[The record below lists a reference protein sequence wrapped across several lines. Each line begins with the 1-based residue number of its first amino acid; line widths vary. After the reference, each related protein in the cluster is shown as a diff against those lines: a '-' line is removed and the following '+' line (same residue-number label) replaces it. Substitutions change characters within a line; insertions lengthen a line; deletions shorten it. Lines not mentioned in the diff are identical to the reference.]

1 MIFSIASVDK
11 NMGIGKDG
19 KLLCRLRA
27 DMAFFREKTLGKT
40 VVMGRKTQ
48 ESLPKGA
55 PLPDRRNIVMTGD
68 RTYRTAGF
76 TVVHSMGEA
85 MEAAGQEDVAVI
97 GGETVY
103 RAFLPVVDCIYLT
116 QFDRSFDADTFFPKL
131 DEKEWTSEKL
141 GGGEENGVKYGFF
154 LWKKR

>member
-68 RTYRTAGF
+68 RTYKAEGF

-85 MEAAGQEDVAVI
+85 LKAGRTRRHCGNWRRGDLPDFFA
-97 GGETVY
+97 GGG
-103 RAFLPVVDCIYLT
+103 LHL
-116 QFDRSFDADTFFPKL
+116 FDA
-131 DEKEWTSEKL
+131 
-141 GGGEENGVKYGFF
+141 V
-154 LWKKR
+154 

>member
-68 RTYRTAGF
+68 RTYRAEGF

-85 MEAAGQEDVAVI
+85 LKAAGQGDIAVI
-97 GGETVY
+97 GGGAIY
-103 RAFLPVVDCIYLT
+103 RTFLPVVDCIYLT
-116 QFDRSFDADTFFPKL
+116 RFDRSFDADTFFPKL
-131 DEKEWTSEKL
+131 DEKEWVSENWAVGRKT
-141 GGGEENGVKYGFF
+141 V
-154 LWKKR
+154 